1 MDLKQMQ
8 EQYNDYVK
16 ALTDMTNKA
25 KAENRTLDENERKT
39 FDETLAKAKALK
51 ADINRVVEMNNMNL
65 IPTPKPNDNE
75 PLSPKDQFKQD
86 VKQFASYVRDTLK
99 GNYRQADTN
108 ITKGD
113 NGAIIPTTIV
123 NKIIDKVDE
132 LSPLLAGCE
141 SYSGKGKLVIPYVD
155 DAKDAITVAWA
166 EEFTDLTASATVLKT
181 IELDE
186 FLAGVLTKVSKS
198 LINNT
203 DINIVNF
210 VINKMS
216 QALAIFFEKCV
227 LGQDTKVD
235 GIKNATNVIT
245 TKSTT
250 AITLDEIMNLMD
262 EIPTVYQSGAY
273 FLCNKK
279 TLTVL
284 RQLKD
289 NDGRYLL
296 NNDVRTGFGKTL
308 LGVEVKTSDWMPKIG
323 EEGAVLVYVNPQVAL
338 AKHITENFELGRLTE
353 KYATQHAVGFYGYVE
368 FDCKIQNQQGIAVMK
383 MASA

>member
-86 VKQFASYVRDTLK
+86 VKQFAAYVRDTLK

>member
-25 KAENRTLDENERKT
+25 KDENRTLDENERKA

-86 VKQFASYVRDTLK
+86 IKQFASYVRETLK

-123 NKIIDKVDE
+123 NKIIDKVSE
-132 LSPLLAGCE
+132 FSPLFADCE

-155 DAKDAITVAWA
+155 EAKDAITVAWA
-166 EEFTDLTASATVLKT
+166 EDFTDLTASATGLKT

-210 VINKMS
+210 VINKMA
-216 QALAIFFEKCV
+216 QALAIFFEKCI
-227 LGQDTKVD
+227 LGKDAKVD

-245 TKSTT
+245 AKSTT
-250 AITLDEIMNLMD
+250 AITLDEVMNLMD
-262 EIPTVYQSGAY
+262 EIPTVYQNGAY

-296 NNDVRTGFGKTL
+296 NNDARTGFGKTL

>member
-86 VKQFASYVRDTLK
+86 VKQFAAYVRDTLK

-123 NKIIDKVDE
+123 NKIIDKVSE
-132 LSPLLAGCE
+132 LSPLFADCE
-141 SYSGKGKLVIPYVD
+141 AYSGKGKLVIPYVD

-166 EEFTDLTASATVLKT
+166 EEFTDLTASATGLKT

-216 QALAIFFEKCV
+216 QALAIFFEKCI
-227 LGQDTKVD
+227 LGKDTKVD

>member
-25 KAENRTLDENERKT
+25 KVENRTLDENERKT

-108 ITKGD
+108 ITRGD
-113 NGAIIPTTIV
+113 NGSIIPTTIV
-123 NKIIDKVDE
+123 NKIIDHVKE
-132 LSPLLAGCE
+132 LSPLFSGCE

-166 EEFTDLTASATVLKT
+166 EEFTDLTASATGLKT

-186 FLAGVLTKVSKS
+186 YLAGVLTKVSKS
-198 LINNT
+198 LVNNT
-203 DINIVNF
+203 DIDIVNF

-216 QALAIFFEKCV
+216 QALAIFFEKCI
-227 LGQDTKVD
+227 LGKDTKVD

-368 FDCKIQNQQGIAVMK
+368 FDCKIQNQEGIAVMK
-383 MASA
+383 MATA

>member
-25 KAENRTLDENERKT
+25 KVENRTLDENERKT

-108 ITKGD
+108 ITRGD
-113 NGAIIPTTIV
+113 NGSIIPTTIV
-123 NKIIDKVDE
+123 NKIIDHVKE
-132 LSPLLAGCE
+132 LSPLFSGCE

-166 EEFTDLTASATVLKT
+166 EEFTDLTASATGLKT

-186 FLAGVLTKVSKS
+186 YLAGVLTKVSKS
-198 LINNT
+198 LVNNT
-203 DINIVNF
+203 DIAIVNF

-216 QALAIFFEKCV
+216 QALAIFFEKCI
-227 LGQDTKVD
+227 LGKDTKVD

-368 FDCKIQNQQGIAVMK
+368 FDCKIQNQEGIAVMK
-383 MASA
+383 MATA

>member
-16 ALTDMTNKA
+16 ALTDMANKA

-113 NGAIIPTTIV
+113 NGAIIPKTIV
-123 NKIIDKVDE
+123 NKIIDKVSE
-132 LSPLLAGCE
+132 LSPLFADCE
-141 SYSGKGKLVIPYVD
+141 AYSGKGKLVIPYVD

-166 EEFTDLTASATVLKT
+166 EEFTDLTASATGLKT

-216 QALAIFFEKCV
+216 QALAIFLEKCI
-227 LGQDTKVD
+227 LGKDTKVD

-250 AITLDEIMNLMD
+250 AITLDEVMNLMD

>member
-383 MASA
+383 MATA